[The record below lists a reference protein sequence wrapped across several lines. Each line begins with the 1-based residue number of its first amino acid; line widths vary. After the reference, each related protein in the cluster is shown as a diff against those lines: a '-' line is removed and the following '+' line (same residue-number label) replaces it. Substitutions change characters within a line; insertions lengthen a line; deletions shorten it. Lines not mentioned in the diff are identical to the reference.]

1 MLRPN
6 LNIYNCVKH
15 MLSINKIFNFSIFY
29 KPIKSKVLIYD
40 AYSTRFAKKLFKKTK
55 FSIFHTRYDAV
66 SLYILFLTIFKS
78 GLKDFFKN
86 YKNIKVI
93 YTGKN
98 TLTGGRLKKLKNY
111 VTDTFFLT
119 YGDGISNINIKS
131 LYKFHAKHQK
141 IATITAVH
149 PISRFGEISL
159 SSNNTVL
166 KFNEKPQVKNDW
178 INGGFFIFNKNIFKY
193 LRKDE
198 EILEKYPLQKLAN
211 IRELKAYKHKNFWHC
226 IDTIRDIEIVS
237 NLIKIGKN

>member
-1 MLRPN
+1 MDKIEN
-6 LNIYNCVKH
+6 LNVVILAGGKGTRLKEHTKSIPKPMVKV
-15 MLSINKIFNFSIFY
+15 LG
-29 KPIKSKVLIYD
+29 KPIILYIIEHYQKFGLKNFIIASGYKSKI
-40 AYSTRFAKKLFKKTK
+40 
-55 FSIFHTRYDAV
+55 I
-66 SLYILFLTIFKS
+66 
-78 GLKDFFKN
+78 KDFFKN